1 MRLPRSSHCTM
12 LETSC
17 DARAHTSAPSTGC
30 SVPVAAAAAPLAAR
44 WALSNACTA
53 PAKSSFRSCATSAL
67 RSARLSFAQCAT
79 RCLWSYSLRIFWTS
93 LGGASPPLPYGGSS
107 APGSSTRGSTT
118 RRATTIATAAP
129 AAAPAARAARRSAL
143 APLHSALA
151 RPHHAGPPI
160 ASRETPPGDDP
171 TPRCGTPP
179 PPPCCAAE
187 AEEQRYRARAA
198 HPAHPQRNRPNRS
211 NLLGLILTSNISLP
225 WVLIGRL
232 RSRTSRPSF
241 DPLPRL
247 DLRVDGAAGPVVP
260 DCNPVRAGG
269 RTRCDLHPTR
279 SDPGCLSVV
288 RLLVGRCSA
297 GRCVGVHVGGGV
309 TRCALAGARASP
321 GFDPP
326 KRARLPASQPACA
339 SPSPSPSPSQ

>member
-179 PPPCCAAE
+179 P
-187 AEEQRYRARAA
+187 
-198 HPAHPQRNRPNRS
+198 S
-211 NLLGLILTSNISLP
+211 M
-225 WVLIGRL
+225 L
-232 RSRTSRPSF
+232 RSRGR
-241 DPLPRL
+241 
-247 DLRVDGAAGPVVP
+247 GAAISRARGAPGAPATQPTKPVQPPRIDFDLKHLSPVGTHRPVAKPDLQAITRSTTCAREPGTPTGPAGRRSRVP
-260 DCNPVRAGG
+260 SCARLQPGQGG
-269 RTRCDLHPTR
+269 RTNQ
-279 SDPGCLSVV
+279 V
-288 RLLVGRCSA
+288 
-297 GRCVGVHVGGGV
+297 
-309 TRCALAGARASP
+309 
-321 GFDPP
+321 
-326 KRARLPASQPACA
+326 
-339 SPSPSPSPSQ
+339 